1 MKLNYLLIPLVT
13 LLVAAGGSALTSAGV
28 SGWYK
33 TIKLP
38 AWTPPGSVIGLVWTA
53 IFILTAAAALLVW
66 NGSGPKPRFGLIA
79 GIFLLNAA
87 LNVFWSLLFF
97 RLHLMFLAGWEA
109 ALLALTVIV
118 LVALCW
124 PISRV
129 AAVLLSPYAAWSA
142 FATYLTFTVW
152 DLNR

>member
-13 LLVAAGGSALTSAGV
+13 LAVAVGGSVLTSAGV

-53 IFILTAAAALLVW
+53 IFALTAAAAFLVW
-66 NGSGPKPRFGLIA
+66 NGSGAKPRLGLIA
-79 GIFLLNAA
+79 VVFLLNAA
-87 LNVFWSLLFF
+87 LNVLWSLLFF
-97 RLHLMFLAGWEA
+97 RLHFMFAAGWEA
-109 ALLALTVIV
+109 ALLDLTVIALIV
-118 LVALCW
+118 LCW
-124 PISRV
+124 PISRL
-129 AAVLLSPYAAWSA
+129 AAVLLMPYAGWAA

-152 DLNR
+152 NLNR